1 MLPLWIID
9 VREKSPRR
17 DEFQR
22 LLGQIDHVSMGTESG
37 CLSSRATDQTGP
49 QDKPDANHA
58 YVEQETHAT
67 MRSENFNQPHTPENI
82 RDEIDRHDRVEAD
95 RNARIDGCYWHY
107 SVIDASAYKL
117 DFPAYGES
125 ENEARS
131 TAQKFYAFQS
141 DLVAQGQQ
149 FIRILRQSN
158 AHADIKIN
166 IVVLGDLSEKF
177 TRLVFPAIAGLL
189 QKEKGRMLPHH
200 IHQGMEVIGMLYIPS
215 DLNTRHVA
223 ERKSML
229 RTLREIDVQHHVN
242 DLRGYD
248 HMMFYQDVPN
258 RTECVYPLLSDKAI
272 AEYLMQCLVHLYLAC
287 NDSHPLLSGT
297 SSADVFYFSMGATSV
312 HFDTRYEDEKTCY
325 RMAADFIKAIKHDGD
340 NKLFNLPLHLIADEE
355 YLPDSFFRYESLSRL
370 EVDEQPDEPNPHPI
384 RNFLARNL
392 KRYYYNSFL
401 RCYST
406 NLMRRITNTIER
418 NTKNALDNVATESR
432 RTFSDASRRLFE
444 RIRETLGHLSSS
456 DGGIPAMTALLKE
469 MQESLGERRKRI
481 RPTLKSVFWRNI
493 EENHVPRAMS
503 NDFMDYHDA
512 YIEDQA
518 SKSGDTAQNE
528 IKKQA
533 VKDLNGI
540 LSRESTFL
548 SRICRSILLGIV
560 GAIAIIPVLCS
571 IPPYVID
578 LGDVYANRYWWAA
591 AFFILPAIVQCLS
604 YFRYMRAKK
613 RAIRRLHAIFLHD
626 AFARVANRIELEINS
641 FYDKMTALA
650 EKYIRRCDRIRKELG
665 NGLKMEHKL
674 KPLFP
679 QSMFNQPLIA
689 GQFGIDTLLPES
701 EADDTE
707 VRINYIRYPFKEIG
721 RPEYFIFMNQHKNM
735 VGELFRDVAL
745 TESVI
750 RHIDDNGV
758 ETLLSKEQQE
768 EELEKLWEMHHAEF
782 YKHLQAAVTDAILPH
797 ENDTVGEKLTHY
809 CRMSPD
815 RVGSMRCAVDFA
827 VTNGEITSSADREY
841 ADIKLND
848 SRAEQFILPY
858 ISTTYKKTQVDKFN
872 PVYSKYIFI
881 TRWRCFEQLNLN
893 RILPTEDFDEKM
905 RIRQVFSAEL
915 AEKARVERDRGN
927 DGDNSSSS
935 TTIIDSSAYSPR
947 PSSLLLWALCLEDS
961 STEWFRLFDSEQF
974 AKAYS
979 DKKIYRECLNQ
990 ND

>member
-9 VREKSPRR
+9 VREKSVRR

-22 LLGQIDHVSMGTESG
+22 LLGQIDHVSMGAESDCQPSHPTDTTG
-37 CLSSRATDQTGP
+37 THDNSDSR
-49 QDKPDANHA
+49 HA
-58 YVEQETHAT
+58 YAAQGPHAHDYG
-67 MRSENFNQPHTPENI
+67 ENGSAHHTPENI
-82 RDEIDRHDRVEAD
+82 REEIDRHDRVEAD
-95 RNARIDGCYWHY
+95 KNARIDGCYWHY
-107 SVIDASAYKL
+107 SVIDASVYDL
-117 DFPAYGES
+117 DFPTSGES
-125 ENEARS
+125 GNEARS

-149 FIRILRQSN
+149 FIRMLRQSN

-177 TRLVFPAIAGLL
+177 TRMVFPAIAGLL

-215 DLNTRHVA
+215 DLNTRHVD

-258 RTECVYPLLSDKAI
+258 RTECVYPLLSDEAI

-312 HFDTRYEDEKTCY
+312 HFDTQYEDEKTRY
-325 RMAADFIKAIKHDGD
+325 RMAAEFIKAIKSDGD
-340 NKLFNLPLHLIADEE
+340 NKLFNLPLHLIADDE
-355 YLPDSFFRYESLSRL
+355 YLPDSFFRYESLSML
-370 EVDEQPDEPNPHPI
+370 EVDGQPEEPNPHPI
-384 RNFLARNL
+384 HNFFARNL

-401 RCYST
+401 RYYST

-418 NTKNALDNVATESR
+418 NTKNALDTVATESR
-432 RTFSDASRRLFE
+432 RAFSDASRRLFD
-444 RIRETLGHLSSS
+444 RIREALGHLSSS
-456 DGGIPAMTALLKE
+456 DGGIPAMTALLKD
-469 MQESLGERRKRI
+469 MQESVGEKRKRI

-512 YIEDQA
+512 FIEDQA
-518 SKSGDTAQNE
+518 SKSGDIAQNE

-533 VKDLNGI
+533 VKDLNSI

-548 SRICRSILLGIV
+548 SRICRSTLLGIV
-560 GAIAIIPVLCS
+560 GAIAIIPILCS
-571 IPPYVID
+571 IPSYVVD

-591 AFFILPAIVQCLS
+591 VFFILPAIVQCLS
-604 YFRYMRAKK
+604 YLRYMRAKK
-613 RAIRRLHAIFLHD
+613 RAIKRLHAIFLHD
-626 AFARVANRIELEINS
+626 AFARVANRIEVEINS

-650 EKYIRRCDRIRKELG
+650 EKYIQRCDRIRKELG
-665 NGLKMEHKL
+665 NGLKMEHRV

-679 QSMFNQPLIA
+679 ESMFNQPLIA
-689 GQFGIDTLLPES
+689 GQFGSDTLLPES

-707 VRINYIRYPFKEIG
+707 VRINYIRYPFKEISK
-721 RPEYFIFMNQHKNM
+721 PEYFIFMNQHKNM

-750 RHIDDNGV
+750 RHIDDNGM

-768 EELEKLWEMHHAEF
+768 AELEKLWEIHHTEF
-782 YKHLQAAVTDAILPH
+782 YNHLQAAVADAILPR

-809 CRMSPD
+809 CRMYPD
-815 RVGSMRCAVDFA
+815 RVGAMQCAIDFA

-848 SRAEQFILPY
+848 SRAEYYILPY
-858 ISTTYKKTQVDKFN
+858 ISTTYKKAQVDRFN

-915 AEKARVERDRGN
+915 AEKARIERDRDKS
-927 DGDNSSSS
+927 DGSDGAFYASMEN
-935 TTIIDSSAYSPR
+935 TGYSPR

>member
-9 VREKSPRR
+9 VREKSARR

-22 LLGQIDHVSMGTESG
+22 LLGQIDHVSMADESD
-37 CLSSRATDQTGP
+37 CCSSHITDTAGL
-49 QDKPDANHA
+49 QDSPDSRHAHAAQDNHA
-58 YVEQETHAT
+58 STHG
-67 MRSENFNQPHTPENI
+67 ENGNAPHTPEKI
-82 RDEIDRHDRVEAD
+82 REEIDRHDRDEAD

-107 SVIDASAYKL
+107 SVIDASAYDI
-117 DFPAYGES
+117 DFPANGES
-125 ENEARS
+125 AHEARA
-131 TAQKFYAFQS
+131 TAQKFYDFQS
-141 DLVAQGQQ
+141 NLVAQGQQ
-149 FIRILRQSN
+149 FIRMLRQSN

-200 IHQGMEVIGMLYIPS
+200 IHQGMEVIGMLFIPS

-312 HFDTRYEDEKTCY
+312 HFDTQYEDEKTRY
-325 RMAADFIKAIKHDGD
+325 RMATDFIKAIKSDGD

-355 YLPDSFFRYESLSRL
+355 YLPDSFFRYDSLSML
-370 EVDEQPDEPNPHPI
+370 EVDEQPEEPNPHPV
-384 RNFLARNL
+384 RDFFARNL

-401 RCYST
+401 RYYST

-418 NTKNALDNVATESR
+418 NTKNALDTVATESR
-432 RTFSDASRRLFE
+432 RTFSDASKRLFE
-444 RIRETLGHLSSS
+444 RIREALGHLSSS

-469 MQESLGERRKRI
+469 MQESLAEKRKRI

-512 YIEDQA
+512 FMEDQA

-533 VKDLNGI
+533 VKDLNSI
-540 LSRESTFL
+540 LSRESTFM
-548 SRICRSILLGIV
+548 SRICRSVLLGIV

-571 IPPYVID
+571 IPPYIID

-591 AFFILPAIVQCLS
+591 AFFILPALVQCLS
-604 YFRYMRAKK
+604 YLRYMRAKK
-613 RAIRRLHAIFLHD
+613 RAVRRLHAIFLHD

-650 EKYIRRCDRIRKELG
+650 EKYIQRCDKIRKELG
-665 NGLKMEHKL
+665 NGLRMEHKV

-679 QSMFNQPLIA
+679 ESMFNQPLIA
-689 GQFGIDTLLPES
+689 GQFGLDMLLPES

-721 RPEYFIFMNQHKNM
+721 KPEYFIFMNQHKEM

-745 TESVI
+745 TESVS
-750 RHIDDNGV
+750 RHIDDNGM

-768 EELEKLWEMHHAEF
+768 AELEKQWEIRHAEF
-782 YKHLQAAVTDAILPH
+782 YSHLHDAVADAILPR

-809 CRMSPD
+809 CRVSPD
-815 RVGSMRCAVDFA
+815 RVDSMRCAIDFA

-848 SRAEQFILPY
+848 SRAEHYILPY
-858 ISTTYKKTQVDKFN
+858 ISTTYKKSQVDRFN

-905 RIRQVFSAEL
+905 RIRQVFSAEQ
-915 AEKARVERDRGN
+915 AEKARMERDRANG
-927 DGDNSSSS
+927 DGGSSPYPPTESVG
-935 TTIIDSSAYSPR
+935 YSPR